1 MRWNESQCDKGMKMS
16 ISDVGM
22 LFQFVGGLGMFLY
35 GMNIMADGLQRSAGG
50 KMQKLM
56 GFLTRNRLMAVLVG
70 AGVTAIIQSSSATT
84 VMVVGFV
91 NAGIL
96 ELAQA
101 VGVIM
106 GANIGTTITAWIV
119 SMNELGSVMK
129 PEFFAPLLV
138 GIGAFLVLF
147 AKSENKKKVGEI
159 LVGFSVLFIGLS
171 FMSDAIKP
179 YRDAPIFA
187 DAFRVLG
194 RNPLLAILAGAGV
207 TAIIQSSSASVG
219 ILQTL
224 ALNGVVNWQSAVFI
238 TLGQNIGTCVTA
250 LISSAGAGKNAK
262 RASIIH
268 LLFNVIGAAVFGVI
282 MFILFKVNTAWGAA
296 TISSVQISVF
306 HTVFNVVNTILL
318 FPFANRLVQLSGLII
333 REDKDAEPEITAAG
347 QMRRHLDTRILANP
361 AFAMDTVLGQVNV
374 MGREVA
380 ESLKL
385 ALSAVEDGNEEKIQ
399 SVLTQEKTINEME
412 TILTAFLV
420 SVDNLSLTDEQHQQ
434 VKNLFYTISDLERVG
449 DHAENIAELAD
460 NMRKGGLSFSK
471 KGVKDL
477 HLIAEETI
485 LALESALKAR
495 ELASTSDAM
504 QEADYE
510 QNVDK
515 LEEELREKHIQRL
528 SRGKCEP
535 ESGVIFLDLISN
547 LERISDHATNIAGY
561 VVKEASK
568 PTTAF
573 EEA

>member
-1 MRWNESQCDKGMKMS
+1 MS
-16 ISDVGM
+16 INDVGM
-22 LFQFVGGLGMFLY
+22 LFSFIGGLGMFLY
-35 GMNIMADGLQRSAGG
+35 GMNIMADGLQKSAGG

-56 GFLTRNRLMAVLVG
+56 GFLTKNRLMAILVG

-91 NAGIL
+91 NAGML

-119 SMNELGSVMK
+119 SMSEWGSVMK
-129 PEFFAPLLV
+129 PEFFAPLLL

-147 AKSENKKKVGEI
+147 TKSEKKKKIGEI
-159 LVGFSVLFIGLS
+159 LVGFSILFIGLS

-179 YRDAPIFA
+179 YRDAPVFA
-187 DAFRVLG
+187 DAFAVLG
-194 RNPLLAILAGAGV
+194 KNPVLAILAGAVV

-268 LLFNVIGAAVFGVI
+268 LLFNVVGAVIFGII
-282 MFILFKVNTAWGAA
+282 MFILFRFNPVWGGA
-296 TISSVQISVF
+296 TINSVEISIFHTIFNVLNTLMLIPFADKLVKLSTYIIRDDRAEELPQIS
-306 HTVFNVVNTILL
+306 
-318 FPFANRLVQLSGLII
+318 ASG
-333 REDKDAEPEITAAG
+333 E
-347 QMRRHLDTRILANP
+347 MSRHLDDRMLGNP
-361 AFAMDTVLGQVNV
+361 AFAMDAVLGEVNV
-374 MGREVA
+374 MGQSTLEN
-380 ESLKL
+380 LKK
-385 ALSAVEDGNEEKIQ
+385 ALEGIETGNKETIRSVFANEKI
-399 SVLTQEKTINEME
+399 INEME
-412 TILTAFLV
+412 KILTAFLV
-420 SVDNLSLTDEQHQQ
+420 RVDNLSLTQQQHQ
-434 VKNLFYTISDLERVG
+434 VIKNLFYTVSDLERVG

-460 NMRKGGLSFSK
+460 NMRKDEVTFSK
-471 KGVKDL
+471 KGFKDL
-477 HLIAEETI
+477 KLIAEETI

-495 ELASTSDAM
+495 ELSSATDAL

-510 QNVDK
+510 RNVDK

-528 SRGKCEP
+528 SKGKCVP
-535 ESGVIFLDLISN
+535 ESGVVFLDLISN
-547 LERISDHATNIAGY
+547 LERIADHATNIAGY
-561 VVKEASK
+561 VVSESGKAL
-568 PTTAF
+568 PALD
-573 EEA
+573 EE

>member
-1 MRWNESQCDKGMKMS
+1 MS
-16 ISDVGM
+16 INDVGM
-22 LFQFVGGLGMFLY
+22 LFSFIGGLGMFLY

-56 GFLTRNRLMAVLVG
+56 GFLTKNRLMAILVG

-91 NAGIL
+91 NAGML

-119 SMNELGSVMK
+119 SMSEWGSIMK
-129 PEFFAPLLV
+129 PEFFAPLLL

-147 AKSENKKKVGEI
+147 TKSEKKKKIGEI
-159 LVGFSVLFIGLS
+159 LVGFSILFIGLS

-187 DAFRVLG
+187 QAFAVLG
-194 RNPLLAILAGAGV
+194 KNPVLAVLAGAVV

-268 LLFNVIGAAVFGVI
+268 LLFNVIGAVAFGII
-282 MFILFKVNTAWGAA
+282 MFVLFRFNTAWGAA
-296 TISSVQISVF
+296 TINSVEISVF
-306 HTVFNVVNTILL
+306 HTVFNVLNTLMLI
-318 FPFANRLVQLSGLII
+318 PFANKLVKLSTYII
-333 REDKDAEPEITAAG
+333 RDDKEADVTEITPAG
-347 QMRRHLDTRILANP
+347 EMRRHLDERILENP
-361 AFAMDTVLGQVNV
+361 AFAMDAVMGEVNV
-374 MGREVA
+374 MGQSALEN
-380 ESLKL
+380 LKA
-385 ALSAVEDGNEEKIQ
+385 ALEGVETGNKELIRAVFDKEKI
-399 SVLTQEKTINEME
+399 INEME
-412 TILTAFLV
+412 KVLTSFLV
-420 SVDNLSLTDEQHQQ
+420 RVDNLSLTEGQHKV

-449 DHAENIAELAD
+449 DHAENIAELAE
-460 NMRKGGLSFSK
+460 NMRKDDITFSK
-471 KGVKDL
+471 KGFKDL
-477 HLIAEETI
+477 KLISDETI

-495 ELASTSDAM
+495 ELSSTQEAI

-510 QNVDK
+510 RNVDK
-515 LEEELREKHIQRL
+515 LEDELREKHIQRL
-528 SRGKCEP
+528 SKGKCEP
-535 ESGVIFLDLISN
+535 ESGVVFLDLISN
-547 LERISDHATNIAGY
+547 LERIADHATNIAGY
-561 VVKEASK
+561 VVSESRK
-568 PTTAF
+568 PLPALD
-573 EEA
+573 EE

>member
-1 MRWNESQCDKGMKMS
+1 MS
-16 ISDVGM
+16 INDVGM
-22 LFQFVGGLGMFLY
+22 LFSFIGGLGMFLY
-35 GMNIMADGLQRSAGG
+35 GMNIMADGLQKSAGG

-56 GFLTRNRLMAVLVG
+56 GFLTKNRLMAILVG

-91 NAGIL
+91 NAGML

-119 SMNELGSVMK
+119 SMSEWGSVMK
-129 PEFFAPLLV
+129 PEFFAPLLL

-147 AKSENKKKVGEI
+147 TKSEKKKKIGEI
-159 LVGFSVLFIGLS
+159 LVGFSILFIGLS

-179 YRDAPIFA
+179 YRDAPVFA
-187 DAFRVLG
+187 DAFAVLG
-194 RNPLLAILAGAGV
+194 KNPVLAILAGAVV

-268 LLFNVIGAAVFGVI
+268 LLFNVVGAVVFGII
-282 MFILFKVNTAWGAA
+282 MFILFRFNPVWGGA
-296 TISSVQISVF
+296 TINSVEISIFHTIFNVLNTLMLIPFADKLVKLSTYIIRDDRAEELPQIS
-306 HTVFNVVNTILL
+306 
-318 FPFANRLVQLSGLII
+318 ASG
-333 REDKDAEPEITAAG
+333 E
-347 QMRRHLDTRILANP
+347 MSRHLDDRMLGNP
-361 AFAMDTVLGQVNV
+361 AFAMDAVLGEVNV
-374 MGREVA
+374 MGQSTLEN
-380 ESLKL
+380 LKK
-385 ALSAVEDGNEEKIQ
+385 ALEGIETGNKETIRSVFANEKI
-399 SVLTQEKTINEME
+399 INEME
-412 TILTAFLV
+412 KILTAFLV
-420 SVDNLSLTDEQHQQ
+420 RVDNLSLTEQQHQ
-434 VKNLFYTISDLERVG
+434 VIKNLFYTVSDLERVG

-460 NMRKGGLSFSK
+460 NMRKDEVTFSK
-471 KGVKDL
+471 KGFKDL
-477 HLIAEETI
+477 KLIAEETI

-495 ELASTSDAM
+495 ELSSATDAL

-510 QNVDK
+510 RNVDK

-528 SRGKCEP
+528 SKGKCVP
-535 ESGVIFLDLISN
+535 ESGVVFLDLISN
-547 LERISDHATNIAGY
+547 LERIADHATNIAGY
-561 VVKEASK
+561 VVSESGKAL
-568 PTTAF
+568 PALD
-573 EEA
+573 EE

>member
-1 MRWNESQCDKGMKMS
+1 MS
-16 ISDVGM
+16 INDVGM
-22 LFQFVGGLGMFLY
+22 LFSFIGGLGMFLY

-56 GFLTRNRLMAVLVG
+56 GFLTKNRLMAILVG

-91 NAGIL
+91 NAGML

-119 SMNELGSVMK
+119 SMSEWGSVMK
-129 PEFFAPLLV
+129 PEFFAPLLL

-147 AKSENKKKVGEI
+147 TKSEKKKKIGEI
-159 LVGFSVLFIGLS
+159 LVGFSILFIGLS

-187 DAFRVLG
+187 QAFAVLG
-194 RNPLLAILAGAGV
+194 KNPVLAVLAGAVV

-268 LLFNVIGAAVFGVI
+268 LLFNVIGAVAFGII
-282 MFILFKVNTAWGAA
+282 MFVLFRFNTAWGAA
-296 TISSVQISVF
+296 TINSVEISVF
-306 HTVFNVVNTILL
+306 HTVFNVLNTLMLI
-318 FPFANRLVQLSGLII
+318 PFANKLVKLSTYII
-333 REDKDAEPEITAAG
+333 RDDKEADVTEITPAG
-347 QMRRHLDTRILANP
+347 EMRRHLDERILENP
-361 AFAMDTVLGQVNV
+361 AFAMDAVMGEVNV
-374 MGREVA
+374 MGQSALEN
-380 ESLKL
+380 LKA
-385 ALSAVEDGNEEKIQ
+385 ALEGVETGNKELIRAVFDKEKI
-399 SVLTQEKTINEME
+399 INEME
-412 TILTAFLV
+412 KVLTSFLV
-420 SVDNLSLTDEQHQQ
+420 RVDNLSLTEGQHKV

-449 DHAENIAELAD
+449 DHAENIAELAE
-460 NMRKGGLSFSK
+460 NMRKDDISFSK
-471 KGVKDL
+471 KGFKDL
-477 HLIAEETI
+477 KLISDETI

-495 ELASTSDAM
+495 ELSSTQEAI

-510 QNVDK
+510 RNVDK
-515 LEEELREKHIQRL
+515 LEDELREKHIQRL
-528 SRGKCEP
+528 SKGKCEP
-535 ESGVIFLDLISN
+535 ESGVVFLDLISN
-547 LERISDHATNIAGY
+547 LERIADHATNIAGY
-561 VVKEASK
+561 VVSESRK
-568 PTTAF
+568 PLPALD
-573 EEA
+573 EE